1 MKNTL
6 EYALQKDE
14 QDELRSFRERFY
26 FPQHNGRDQHYFCG
40 NSLGLQPKSVKDY
53 IDVELKDWRELGV
66 EGHFEGKNA
75 WFYYHHHFSEKLA
88 NLVGAKP
95 NEVVVMNTLT
105 TNLHLMMISFYQ
117 PKGKRYKI
125 MLEGGAFPSDYY
137 AVESQ
142 LKLHGHD
149 WKDGMIE
156 LTPREGEYTLRTE
169 DILAKIE
176 ENEDELALIM
186 LGGVNYYTGQLFDMK
201 AITDAGHRIG
211 AKVGFDLAHA
221 AGNIDL
227 KLNEWGPDF
236 AVWCSYKYF
245 NAGPGGPGSAF
256 VHERH
261 ANNAQLLRLAGWWG
275 YDEEKRFEMKK
286 GFIPMEGAAS
296 WQLSNAQVMA
306 MAPYLASI
314 EIFAEA
320 GMERLCAKR
329 DELTAYLECLIDQS
343 SNNYKIITPRSQ
355 AERGAQLSILVN
367 KDAKKL
373 NQLLAAEGVRAD
385 YREPDVIR
393 LAPVPLYNSFE
404 DVFRFVEILN
414 KSYNRYFKSC
424 MERMDG
430 LVKYRF

>member
-414 KSYNRYFKSC
+414 KSYNRF
-424 MERMDG
+424 
-430 LVKYRF
+430 

>member
-1 MKNTL
+1 MEITL

-14 QDELRSFRERFY
+14 QDELAPFRGRFY
-26 FPQHNGRDQHYFCG
+26 FPQHNGRDQLYFCG
-40 NSLGLQPKSVKDY
+40 NSLGLQPKSVKEY

-75 WFYYHHHFSEKLA
+75 WFYYHHHFSENLA
-88 NLVGAKP
+88 SLVGAKP

-149 WKDGMIE
+149 WEDGMIE
-156 LTPREGEYTLRTE
+156 LTPRDGEYTLRTE
-169 DILAKIE
+169 DILDKIE

-201 AITDAGHRIG
+201 AITEAGHRIG

-275 YDEEKRFEMKK
+275 YDEQKRFEMKK

-320 GMERLCAKR
+320 GMDRLCAKR
-329 DELTAYLECLIDQS
+329 DELTAYLEYLIQES
-343 SNNYKIITPRSQ
+343 PNNYKIITPRSQ

-414 KSYNRYFKSC
+414 KSYNR
-424 MERMDG
+424 
-430 LVKYRF
+430 L

>member
-6 EYALQKDE
+6 EYALQKDDR
-14 QDELRSFRERFY
+14 DELHSFRERFY
-26 FPQHNGRDQHYFCG
+26 FPQHNGRDQLYFCG

-75 WFYYHHHFSEKLA
+75 WFYYHHHFSENLA

-125 MLEGGAFPSDYY
+125 MVEGGAFPSDYY

-149 WKDGMIE
+149 WEDGMIE
-156 LTPREGEYTLRTE
+156 LMPRDGEYTLRTE

-176 ENEDELALIM
+176 EHEDELALIM

-201 AITDAGHRIG
+201 AITEAGHKIS
-211 AKVGFDLAHA
+211 AMVGFDLAHA

-236 AVWCSYKYF
+236 AVWCSYKYL
-245 NAGPGGPGSAF
+245 NSGPGGPGSAF

-261 ANNAQLLRLAGWWG
+261 ANNAQLLRLTGWWG

-296 WQLSNAQVMA
+296 WQLSNAQVIA

-314 EIFAEA
+314 DIFTEA
-320 GMERLCAKR
+320 GMSRICAKR
-329 DELTAYLECLIDQS
+329 DELTAYLEHLIDHS
-343 SNNYKIITPRSQ
+343 PNNYKIITPRSKKD
-355 AERGAQLSILVN
+355 RGAQLSILVN

-414 KSYNRYFKSC
+414 KSYNR
-424 MERMDG
+424 
-430 LVKYRF
+430 L